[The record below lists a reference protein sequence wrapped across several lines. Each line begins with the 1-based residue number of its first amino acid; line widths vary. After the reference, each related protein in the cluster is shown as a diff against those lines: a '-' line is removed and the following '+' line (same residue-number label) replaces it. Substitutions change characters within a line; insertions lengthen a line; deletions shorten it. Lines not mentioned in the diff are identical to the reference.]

1 MKRASASE
9 EEVGGTHFRWGM
21 DSEGRESES
30 RWNMKSSID
39 ISRLY
44 FLRARSS
51 ECTVLNV
58 ETDGGIETEME
69 SQKSMT
75 SRKLLERHPPATRE
89 QVMQMQEA
97 PQARPLCIPWDLR
110 YAVSRPPHA
119 QECWVHAR
127 HRKAQ
132 ELPSTP
138 VCRAFSGGAPGG
150 LVFRSHVSAQMAEWY
165 VHKALCNNTVRFRVR
180 SPLMPPTF

>member
-97 PQARPLCIPWDLR
+97 QQARLLCTPWVLS

-119 QECWVHAR
+119 QECWVYAR
-127 HRKAQ
+127 HRRRRNSPAHLFAERSRAGRRVGWSSEVTYLRKWRSGMCTKHYAT
-132 ELPSTP
+132 TP
-138 VCRAFSGGAPGG
+138 
-150 LVFRSHVSAQMAEWY
+150 
-165 VHKALCNNTVRFRVR
+165 
-180 SPLMPPTF
+180 